1 MRNRFYAFM
10 IGRYGAY
17 SGGLDTL
24 SKWLFFASLGLTV
37 TGIFL
42 PHMSIARLIVNAVA
56 LGLFA
61 LVIFRFLSK
70 NINARVQA
78 NMKFIRLL
86 DNVLIILNIKSEG
99 DKRIF
104 RCPKC
109 RAKVRVPKGKGK
121 IRITCPK
128 CRHEFIKKT

>member
-1 MRNRFYAFM
+1 MRNKFYAFM

-17 SGGLDTL
+17 SGGFDTL
-24 SKWLFFASLGLTV
+24 SKWLFFTSLGLTV
-37 TGIFL
+37 AGIFL
-42 PHMSIARLIVNAVA
+42 PHLSIAKLIVNGVA

-70 NINARVQA
+70 NIHARVQA
-78 NMKFIRLL
+78 NMKFIKVL
-86 DNVLIILNIKSEG
+86 DNVLIFFNIKSEG

-109 RAKVRVPKGKGK
+109 
-121 IRITCPK
+121 
-128 CRHEFIKKT
+128 KT